1 MVFSKDTVKGLPLI
15 LNQKLAFA
23 RMHSEKFTTYF
34 IIELLL
40 EENIVMEILM
50 YPIVAIMALLGG
62 GSSLI
67 VVAYLFIVLAQK
79 IKNKIKYG
87 ASLYD

>member
-1 MVFSKDTVKGLPLI
+1 
-15 LNQKLAFA
+15 
-23 RMHSEKFTTYF
+23 
-34 IIELLL
+34 
-40 EENIVMEILM
+40 MEILM

-62 GSSLI
+62 GSSI
-67 VVAYLFIVLAQK
+67 VIVAYLFIVLAQK

>member
-1 MVFSKDTVKGLPLI
+1 M
-15 LNQKLAFA
+15 
-23 RMHSEKFTTYF
+23 
-34 IIELLL
+34 
-40 EENIVMEILM
+40 MEILM

-62 GSSLI
+62 GSSFI

>member
-1 MVFSKDTVKGLPLI
+1 
-15 LNQKLAFA
+15 
-23 RMHSEKFTTYF
+23 MHSENFITYF
-34 IIELLL
+34 ITKLLL
-40 EENIVMEILM
+40 EENIMMEILM
-50 YPIVAIMALLGG
+50 YPLIAIMAILGG

>member
-1 MVFSKDTVKGLPLI
+1 MHFRENSYIFYVK
-15 LNQKLAFA
+15 
-23 RMHSEKFTTYF
+23 SV
-34 IIELLL
+34 L
-40 EENIVMEILM
+40 EENIMLEILM

>member
-1 MVFSKDTVKGLPLI
+1 
-15 LNQKLAFA
+15 
-23 RMHSEKFTTYF
+23 
-34 IIELLL
+34 
-40 EENIVMEILM
+40 MEFLM

-62 GSSLI
+62 GSSLV

-79 IKNKIKYG
+79 INNKLKYG

>member
-1 MVFSKDTVKGLPLI
+1 
-15 LNQKLAFA
+15 
-23 RMHSEKFTTYF
+23 
-34 IIELLL
+34 
-40 EENIVMEILM
+40 MEFLM

-62 GSSLI
+62 GSSI
-67 VVAYLFIVLAQK
+67 FIVAYLFVVLAQK

>member
-1 MVFSKDTVKGLPLI
+1 MNPKI
-15 LNQKLAFA
+15 AFA
-23 RMHSEKFTTYF
+23 KMHSEIFATYF
-34 IIELLL
+34 ITKLLL
-40 EENIVMEILM
+40 EENIMMEILM

>member
-1 MVFSKDTVKGLPLI
+1 MNPKI
-15 LNQKLAFA
+15 AFA
-23 RMHSEKFTTYF
+23 KMHSEKFATYF
-34 IIELLL
+34 ITKLLL
-40 EENIVMEILM
+40 EENIMMEILM